1 MALPPGYTL
10 EESSSDLPQG
20 YTLDPVAQAKPSFG
34 SLILKEAKSSIP
46 GQVMGALGEAAY
58 NAPKS
63 IYNLGADTLQAITSP
78 IQTAKGVGAVLGGVF
93 QNVRNL
99 SPEEQRGSAPAFDT
113 SAAEA
118 AGEHFAGRYGSLA
131 NALKTFKTD
140 PAGFLSDVTLPLTAG
155 GSGLATLPGRVGR
168 AGQMM
173 SETGR
178 ALDPFTLTAKGMA
191 APFRAAEPV
200 VSNTIGFT
208 TGAGS
213 ESLRNAARAGMTG
226 GEAADAF
233 LAQMRRS
240 EPVNAVVD
248 QAKNALET
256 MRNERSASYNAGM
269 GGVLTDPKVLG
280 FAPIDAA
287 VQNIKNAGM
296 YKGQVI
302 NQSAAD
308 TWGAINQAIDNWKVL
323 DPLQFHTPAGL
334 DALKK
339 QIYDIGSGL
348 PGYGTPSH
356 KVVGDVYNAIKDQIV
371 KQAPQYGV
379 VMRDYENASNILRE
393 MEKTLSLNP
402 KANVDTT
409 VRKLQSVLRNNANT
423 NYGRREELANI
434 LSSKGSGTL
443 MPSLAGQALSSAT
456 PRSMQGIVSAG
467 GMGIT
472 GLVNPGVLAGLATT
486 SPRLMG
492 ETAYYGGK
500 AAGLADA
507 LGNYVSKAGDP
518 RIAAN
523 IAYQLQ
529 QLQEN
534 KQ

>member
-1 MALPPGYTL
+1 
-10 EESSSDLPQG
+10 
-20 YTLDPVAQAKPSFG
+20 
-34 SLILKEAKSSIP
+34 
-46 GQVMGALGEAAY
+46 
-58 NAPKS
+58 
-63 IYNLGADTLQAITSP
+63 
-78 IQTAKGVGAVLGGVF
+78 
-93 QNVRNL
+93 
-99 SPEEQRGSAPAFDT
+99 
-113 SAAEA
+113 
-118 AGEHFAGRYGSLA
+118 
-131 NALKTFKTD
+131 
-140 PAGFLSDVTLPLTAG
+140 
-155 GSGLATLPGRVGR
+155 
-168 AGQMM
+168 
-173 SETGR
+173 
-178 ALDPFTLTAKGMA
+178 
-191 APFRAAEPV
+191 

-213 ESLRNAARAGMTG
+213 ESLRQAASAGRTG
-226 GEAADAF
+226 GTAADAF
-233 LAQMRRS
+233 QAQLRRT

-248 QAKNALET
+248 QAKSALEA
-256 MRNERSASYNAGM
+256 MRAERSASYTAGM

-287 VQNIKNAGM
+287 VQKIQNAGM

-308 TWGAINQAIDNWKVL
+308 TWSAINQAIDNWKAL
-323 DPLQFHTPAGL
+323 DPAQFHTPAGL

-339 QIYDIGSGL
+339 QIYDIGGGL

-379 VMRDYENASNILRE
+379 VMREYENASNLLRE
-393 MEKTLSLNP
+393 MERTLSLNP

-434 LSSKGSGTL
+434 LASKGSGTL

-472 GLVNPGVLAGLATT
+472 GLMNPAVLAGLAFT

-500 AAGLADA
+500 ASGLSEA
-507 LGNYVSKAGDP
+507 LWNYANKAGDP
-518 RIAAN
+518 RAAAK

-534 KQ
+534 K

>member
-1 MALPPGYTL
+1 MGLPPGYTL
-10 EESSSDLPQG
+10 EESPPGLPQG
-20 YTLDPVAQAKPSFG
+20 YALEPTIQAKPSFG
-34 SLILKEAKSSIP
+34 SLLLNEAKASIP
-46 GQVMGALGEAAY
+46 GQVLGVLGEAAY

-63 IYNLGADTLQAITSP
+63 VYNLGADTVQAITSP
-78 IQTAKGVGAVLGGVF
+78 VQTAKGVGAVLGGLL
-93 QNVRNL
+93 QKARNL
-99 SPEEQRGSAPAFDT
+99 SPEGQRGSAPAFDT
-113 SAAEA
+113 APAEA

-131 NALKTFKTD
+131 NALKTFKSD
-140 PAGFLSDVTLPLTAG
+140 PAGFLSDVTVPLTFG

-168 AGQMM
+168 AGQIM

-178 ALDPFTLTAKGMA
+178 ALDPFTLTARGVA
-191 APFRAAEPV
+191 APFRALEPV
-200 VSNTIGFT
+200 VSNTLGFT

-213 ESLRNAARAGMTG
+213 ESLRQAAIAGRTG
-226 GEAADAF
+226 GTAADAF
-233 LAQMRRS
+233 QAQLRRT

-248 QAKNALET
+248 QAKSALEA
-256 MRNERSASYNAGM
+256 MRAERSASYTAGM

-287 VQNIKNAGM
+287 VQKIQNAGT

-308 TWGAINQAIDNWKVL
+308 TWSAINQAIDNWKAL
-323 DPLQFHTPAGL
+323 DPAQFHTPAGL

-379 VMRDYENASNILRE
+379 VMRDYENASNLLRE
-393 MEKTLSLNP
+393 MERTLSLNP

-423 NYGRREELANI
+423 NYGRREQLAEI
-434 LSSKGSGTL
+434 LASKGSGTL

-472 GLVNPGVLAGLATT
+472 ALTNPSVLAGLATT

-507 LGNYVSKAGDP
+507 LWNYANKAGDP
-518 RIAAN
+518 RMAAN

-534 KQ
+534 K

>member
-1 MALPPGYTL
+1 MALPAGYTL
-10 EESSSDLPQG
+10 EKSSSGLPQG
-20 YTLDPVAQAKPSFG
+20 YTLEPTAQVKPSLG
-34 SLILKEAKSSIP
+34 SLMLNEAKSSIP
-46 GQVMGALGEAAY
+46 GQVLGVLGEAAY

-63 IYNLGADTLQAITSP
+63 VYNLGADTVQAITSP
-78 IQTAKGVGAVLGGVF
+78 IQTAKGVGNVLGGLL
-93 QNVRNL
+93 QKVRNL
-99 SPEEQRGSAPAFDT
+99 SPAEQRGSAPAFDT
-113 SAAEA
+113 APAEA
-118 AGEHFAGRYGSLA
+118 AGEHFADRYGSLS

-140 PAGFLSDVTLPLTAG
+140 PAGFLSDVTLPATLG
-155 GSGLATLPGRVGR
+155 GSGLATLPGRVGQ
-168 AGQMM
+168 AGKII

-178 ALDPFTLTAKGMA
+178 ALDPFTLTAKVVA
-191 APFRAAEPV
+191 APFRVSEPV

-213 ESLRNAARAGMTG
+213 ESLRQAASAGKTG
-226 GEAADAF
+226 GAAADAF
-233 LAQMRRS
+233 QAQLRRT

-248 QAKNALET
+248 QAKEALQV
-256 MRNERSASYNAGM
+256 MQAERSASYNAGM

-308 TWGAINQAIDNWKVL
+308 TWGAINKAIDDWKML
-323 DPLQFHTPAGL
+323 DPVQFHTPAGL

-393 MEKTLSLNP
+393 MERTLSLNP

-423 NYGRREELANI
+423 NYGRREQLAEI
-434 LSSKGSGTL
+434 LASKGKGTL

-467 GMGIT
+467 GMGLT
-472 GLVNPGVLAGLATT
+472 ALTNPNVVLGLATT

-500 AAGLADA
+500 AAGLVEA
-507 LGNYVSKAGDP
+507 LWNYANKAGDP
-518 RIAAN
+518 RTAAN

-534 KQ
+534 K